1 MNKKSLYALALI
13 GLAVALVIGIFAVR
27 QTDKVTEEVAVAEC
41 GEISVAEMNWTS
53 GGVITG
59 VAALLLEEGYGC
71 DVTVVPSATTTA
83 ITSLAEN
90 NEPDIVPELWVNSA
104 PAYFD
109 LAEEGKLVK
118 ASDAFAQG
126 GTEHWLV
133 PDYLVEENPELAT
146 IEGILDNPEDV
157 GAMFHSCPDGWG
169 CRIVSDALAEAFDL
183 EGNGIEVFH
192 HGSGE
197 TLAAAMA
204 SAYENEEPYFGY
216 YWGPTAPLGKY
227 NFVNV
232 DLGPYDEEV
241 HACNQDTECNEVGV
255 SSFPAASVF
264 NVVTADLAERE
275 PQAFELMQNIT
286 FPNDQMSALLAWHE
300 ENDASV
306 DEAVVYFLQNNQ
318 DQWMSWLSEDA
329 QANLEG
335 LF

>member
-1 MNKKSLYALALI
+1 
-13 GLAVALVIGIFAVR
+13 
-27 QTDKVTEEVAVAEC
+27 
-41 GEISVAEMNWTS
+41 
-53 GGVITG
+53 
-59 VAALLLEEGYGC
+59 
-71 DVTVVPSATTTA
+71 
-83 ITSLAEN
+83 
-90 NEPDIVPELWVNSA
+90 
-104 PAYFD
+104 
-109 LAEEGKLVK
+109 
-118 ASDAFAQG
+118 
-126 GTEHWLV
+126 
-133 PDYLVEENPELAT
+133 
-146 IEGILDNPEDV
+146 
-157 GAMFHSCPDGWG
+157 
-169 CRIVSDALAEAFDL
+169 
-183 EGNGIEVFH
+183 
-192 HGSGE
+192 
-197 TLAAAMA
+197 
-204 SAYENEEPYFGY
+204 
-216 YWGPTAPLGKY
+216 
-227 NFVNV
+227 VNV